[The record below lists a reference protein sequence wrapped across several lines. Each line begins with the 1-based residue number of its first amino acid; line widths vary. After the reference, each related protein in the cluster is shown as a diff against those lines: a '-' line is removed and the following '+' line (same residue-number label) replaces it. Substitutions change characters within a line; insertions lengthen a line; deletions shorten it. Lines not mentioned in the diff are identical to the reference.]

1 MKRWFPFIK
10 KHKIVLTILVVI
22 LAIVGGI
29 LLYQKIP
36 ANAYQHRDYPNRNL
50 WKNDADN
57 ITYLKMTGPS
67 GTSTLTVR
75 AYNNNQNIGNQ
86 EKGEFID
93 AERNIYFSVS
103 GQGTGPYKPY
113 ISTNQVKTTPA
124 SEGGYKIVTFSVDW
138 TIPAH
143 EQYKSISIDKP
154 GEAGRYNMSNYA
166 PGHSASSHSLTV
178 TYEINITN
186 MGMITPS
193 NSNTRY
199 WGTSATI
206 TLQKV
211 NRTVSV
217 YGNGGSVSTGSITK
231 VDGSTIGTLP
241 SAWRTYY
248 DFMGWTDQ
256 NENGVSSNSIVCA
269 NGVTAI
275 YANWE
280 HQTATVTYNPRGGSG
295 TMADQEIYLGQN
307 TALRGNAY
315 TREGYT
321 FAGWATDPDS
331 QKVSYTNG
339 KQVTLTNQNGLDL
352 YAVWTRND
360 GVFDTTQLIQ
370 DAEMFGAD
378 GELVGGEGTTFDRNR
393 TDSRFAHIDGGK
405 DDPAYFTKK

>member
-1 MKRWFPFIK
+1 MIK
-10 KHKIVLTILVVI
+10 KISLKTTVIGVVFAVI
-22 LAIVGGI
+22 LFLFGVYFIYSATQTAWPNSGDNNIVVRMSGPWGDSG
-29 LLYQKIP
+29 LKIS
-36 ANAYQHRDYPNRNL
+36 AKCAKWGNKEKKTKNQFVSKTRQINLTASAYGNNAYKARLIDTAPWTTKSTDGNFA
-50 WKNDADN
+50 W
-57 ITYLKMTGPS
+57 ITFK
-67 GTSTLTVR
+67 V
-75 AYNNNQNIGNQ
+75 AY
-86 EKGEFID
+86 
-93 AERNIYFSVS
+93 
-103 GQGTGPYKPY
+103 
-113 ISTNQVKTTPA
+113 
-124 SEGGYKIVTFSVDW
+124 

-143 EQYKSISIDKP
+143 Y
-154 GEAGRYNMSNYA
+154 RYNNFEVAKPNGAGGEYSL
-166 PGHSASSHSLTV
+166 SASIPHSSTQREVTV
-178 TYEINITN
+178 TYTVNVSLF
-186 MGMITPS
+186 GMTL
-193 NSNTRY
+193 NSNNQRVMGTQSVIRLTRDN
-199 WGTSATI
+199 
-206 TLQKV
+206 V
-211 NRTVSV
+211 TVRV

-231 VDGSTIGTLP
+231 ADGSTIGTLP

-256 NENGVSSNSIVCA
+256 NGNGVSSNSIVCA